1 MMRNESSSEKKAG
14 TSIESESGHLLT
26 VKPAF
31 EERYRSLLG
40 QRYDEFIETSVRFLR
55 KSVRINT
62 LKMPVQNVKASLESQ
77 GWLLSQVPWCRSGF
91 WLSHQAGRLDI
102 GNTLEHALGY
112 LYVQEAASMLPPEA
126 MSLEEHQIVLDLCA
140 APGSKSTQI
149 AQLLNGTGMVVCN
162 DFTGERLRPLGL
174 NVQRVGA
181 RNAVITRSDGRRFF
195 GFGEVFD
202 RVLVDAPCSGTGAI
216 RKSLSTLLMWNPN
229 AVRRLAWLQGKLL
242 DAGYSCLKPGS
253 VLVYSTCT
261 LEPEEDEGVVSEF
274 LARHDEAELLPIDLE
289 VKRSQPVKGFAGKEY
304 DERVRHCLRI
314 WPQDNDTEGFF
325 VAKFSRP

>member
-1 MMRNESSSEKKAG
+1 MAGDTGEKGRTG
-14 TSIESESGHLLT
+14 TIVESESGQPLT
-26 VKPAF
+26 VKPGF

-40 QRYDEFIETSVRFLR
+40 ERYGPFIETSVRFLR

-62 LKMPVQNVKASLESQ
+62 LKAGIGDVKARLEAQ
-77 GWLLSQVPWCRSGF
+77 GWLLEAVPWCRSGF

-126 MSLEEHQIVLDLCA
+126 MALSEHQVVLDLCA
-140 APGSKSTQI
+140 SPGSKSTQI
-149 AQLLNGTGMVVCN
+149 AQILNGTGIVVCN
-162 DFTGERLRPLGL
+162 DLTGERLRPLGM
-174 NVQRVGA
+174 NVQRAGA

-202 RVLVDAPCSGTGAI
+202 RCLVDAPCSGTGAI
-216 RKSLSTLLMWNPN
+216 RKSLSTLTMWNPN
-229 AVRRLAWLQGKLL
+229 AVRRLAWLQGRLL
-242 DAGYSCLKPGS
+242 DAAYSCLKPGGAM
-253 VLVYSTCT
+253 VYSTCT

-274 LARHDEAELLPIDLE
+274 LARHDEADLLPIDLD
-289 VKRSQPVKGFAGKEY
+289 VKRSQPVRGFAGREY